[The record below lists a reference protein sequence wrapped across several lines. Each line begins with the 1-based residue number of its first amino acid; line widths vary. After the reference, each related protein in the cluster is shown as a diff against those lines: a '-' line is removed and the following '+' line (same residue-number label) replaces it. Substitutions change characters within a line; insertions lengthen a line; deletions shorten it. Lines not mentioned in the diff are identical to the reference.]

1 MKSVRK
7 TKIVCTMGPST
18 RDVEIVKALLRAGM
32 NVARFN
38 FSHGDHEYHSGMAE
52 IVRKASAETGIPV
65 ALMLD
70 TKGPEIRT
78 GEVPGGGKIV
88 LVSGSKVIVTT
99 EKVPCD
105 DGTVSISYQGLP
117 AEVGPGN
124 HIFIADGLIDLAV
137 QSVSGNRIECIVQN
151 GGEFGSRKNVNVPK
165 VRTKLPSVT
174 DQDVLDIGFGVENGF
189 DFIAASFI
197 RKPQDVTTIIRL
209 LGSKHDKIR
218 VIAKIEDEEGLEN
231 IDTIIDVA
239 GGVMV
244 ARGDL
249 GVQLEPEE
257 IPLAQKRIIDR
268 CHELGKPVITATQ
281 MLESMVKNP
290 RPTRAETSDVA
301 NAIFDGTD
309 AVMLSG
315 ETAAGAYPVQAVE
328 VMDKIARTVEASAE
342 YKEKMRARYL
352 RGSERVDLAQAA
364 CRAAYNMAR
373 EIGAAAIVTPS
384 VTGLTPRLISLYRPE
399 QPIVAVTPYEQV
411 QRQLMLDWG
420 IQPILSP
427 FVRESEEM
435 TQNAI
440 KAAIDNGY
448 AQRSDKVV
456 VAAGLPVGTAMM
468 TNTVRAYYIGNVIGI
483 GSMGFGG
490 IATGRVVKATTLE
503 EAIVSIKKDGGD
515 ILLVH
520 SLHPDFIPLVRMA
533 TGIIVESV
541 TEVPWDLVKMTNPSL
556 ACVAEVPGAMERFEN
571 GMTVTLNGE
580 ERVVY
585 EGVI

>member
-1 MKSVRK
+1 MKVVRK
-7 TKIVCTMGPST
+7 TKIVCTMGPAT
-18 RDVEIVKALLRAGM
+18 RDIEVVKALLRAGM

-38 FSHGDHEYHSGMAE
+38 FSHGDHEYHATMVE
-52 IVRKASAETGIPV
+52 MVRRASAETGIPV

-78 GEVPGGGKIV
+78 GEVPGGGKLTLAAGASV
-88 LVSGSKVIVTT
+88 TVTT

-105 DGTVSISYQGLP
+105 ERTVSISYQGLP

-124 HIFIADGLIDLAV
+124 HIFIADGLVDLAV
-137 QSVSGNRIECIVQN
+137 VSVSGPRIECVVVN

-165 VRTKLPSVT
+165 VKTKLPSVT
-174 DQDVLDIGFGVENGF
+174 EQDILDIRFGLELGF

-197 RKPQDVTTIIRL
+197 RRPQDVTAIIRL
-209 LGSKHDKIR
+209 LGDKHSSIR

-231 IDTIIDVA
+231 LSEIIDVS

-328 VMDKIARTVEASAE
+328 VMDRIARRVEASAE
-342 YKEKMRARYL
+342 YVERMHARFL
-352 RGSERVDLAQAA
+352 RCPGRVDLAQAA
-364 CRAAYNMAR
+364 CRAAYGMAR
-373 EIGAAAIVTPS
+373 EMGAAAIVTPT
-384 VTGLTPRLISLYRPE
+384 VTGLTPRLISLFRPE
-399 QPIVAVTPYEQV
+399 LPLVAVTPYEAI

-420 IQPILSP
+420 VQPILAP
-427 FVRESEEM
+427 FVRDSEEM

-440 KAAIDNGY
+440 KAAIQHGF
-448 AQRSDKVV
+448 AQRSDKIV

-468 TNTVRAYYIGNVIGI
+468 TNAVRAYYIGNVIGR
-483 GSMGFGG
+483 GAMGFGG
-490 IATGRVVKATTLE
+490 RATGRVVKASSLA
-503 EAIVSIKKDGGD
+503 EAVAAIKNEGGD
-515 ILLVH
+515 ILLVRT
-520 SLHPDFIPLVRMA
+520 LHPDFIPLVRMA
-533 TGIIVESV
+533 SGIIVESV
-541 TEVPWDLVKMTNPSL
+541 TEIPWELVKMTNPGL

-571 GMTVTLNGE
+571 GMTVTLDGDE
-580 ERVVY
+580 QVVY
-585 EGVI
+585 EGVL

>member
-1 MKSVRK
+1 
-7 TKIVCTMGPST
+7 
-18 RDVEIVKALLRAGM
+18 
-32 NVARFN
+32 
-38 FSHGDHEYHSGMAE
+38 
-52 IVRKASAETGIPV
+52 
-65 ALMLD
+65 MLD

-78 GEVPGGGKIV
+78 GEVPNSGKIV
-88 LVSGSKVIVTT
+88 LSSGMKVTVTT

-105 DGTVSISYQGLP
+105 EKTVSISYLGLP

-137 QSVSGNRIECIVQN
+137 QSVAGQRIECLVMN

-165 VRTKLPSVT
+165 VRTTLPSVT
-174 DQDVLDIGFGVENGF
+174 EQDVQDIRFGVELGF

-209 LGSKHDKIR
+209 LGAKHDAIR

-231 IDTIIDVA
+231 ISEIIDVS

-315 ETAAGAYPVQAVE
+315 ETAAGAYPVLAVE

-342 YKEKMRARYL
+342 YIEKMHARYL
-352 RGSERVDLAQAA
+352 RGPSHVDLAQAA
-364 CRAAYNMAR
+364 CRAAYSMAR
-373 EIGAAAIVTPS
+373 EIDAAAIVTPT
-384 VTGLTPRLISLYRPE
+384 VTGLTPRLISLFRPDR
-399 QPIVAVTPYEQV
+399 PIVAVTPYAAV

-420 IQPILSP
+420 VVPILAP
-427 FVRESEEM
+427 FVRDSEEM

-440 KAAIDNGY
+440 KAAIQQGF

-468 TNTVRAYYIGNVIGI
+468 TNAVRAYYIGNVIGR
-483 GSMGFGG
+483 GALGFGG
-490 IATGRVVKATTLE
+490 RATGRVVKAASLE
-503 EAIVSIKKDGGD
+503 DAVVAIKKDGGD

-520 SLHPDFIPLVRMA
+520 SLQPDFIPLVRMA

-541 TEVPWDLVKMTNPSL
+541 TEIPWELVKMTNPSL
-556 ACVAEVPGAMERFEN
+556 VCVAEVPGAMERFEN
-571 GMTVTLNGE
+571 GMTVTLDGVE
-580 ERVVY
+580 QVIY
-585 EGVI
+585 EGVL